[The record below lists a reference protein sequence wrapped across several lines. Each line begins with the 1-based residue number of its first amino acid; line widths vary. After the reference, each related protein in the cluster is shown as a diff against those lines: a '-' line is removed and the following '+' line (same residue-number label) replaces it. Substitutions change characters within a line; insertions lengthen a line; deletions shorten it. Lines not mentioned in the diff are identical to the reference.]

1 MKKARSL
8 GLMVPALLL
17 AGCQTAAPS
26 FNTGCEVGGT
36 LLGAAAGGLAG
47 SQIGRG
53 SGNIAS
59 ILIGVAAGAYIGNKI
74 GGMLDCNDQ
83 KAAAESNQK
92 SAETNERIYWS
103 SQGAED
109 KAKAAQAEQDKILQA
124 KQAAFDADLAR
135 EREARIAAEK
145 ALAFEKAKK
154 APALVKSEAKAKPA
168 PTAVAAA
175 TATETKTQTAWQV
188 REPVKS
194 QGASGMWG
202 WSEPVGQVRQTANG
216 RSCRTL
222 RQVVVDAQGRQTEQ
236 QVESCRDPEK
246 GWVVVQG

>member
-1 MKKARSL
+1 M
-8 GLMVPALLL
+8 
-17 AGCQTAAPS
+17 
-26 FNTGCEVGGT
+26 
-36 LLGAAAGGLAG
+36 AG
-47 SQIGRG
+47 SQIGSG

-59 ILIGVAAGAYIGNKI
+59 ILIGVAAGAYIGNKL

-83 KAAAESNQK
+83 KAAAETNQK

-109 KAKAAQAEQDKILQA
+109 KAKAAQTEQDKILQA
-124 KQAAFDADLAR
+124 KQAAFDAELAK

-145 ALAFEKAKK
+145 ALANEKAKK
-154 APALVKSEAKAKPA
+154 APAPVKSEVKAKPA
-168 PTAVAAA
+168 PTVAAVS
-175 TATETKTQTAWQV
+175 ATEAKAQTAWQV

-202 WSEPVGQVRQTANG
+202 WSEPVGQVRQAANG
-216 RSCRTL
+216 RTCRTL